1 MRNLI
6 ETDKRKK
13 TFWTN
18 GKDSITIAQQ
28 EQCTIAIGY
37 PNKTGGAQKLLR

>member
-1 MRNLI
+1 MRKLI

-28 EQCTIAIGY
+28 EQFTIAIGY
-37 PNKTGGAQKLLR
+37 PDKTSGAQR